1 MENQR
6 VAHFGLV
13 ETVGRCLGVL
23 YAYDGMVVSQE
34 PDWLQHSM
42 NVLAGLFRRY
52 GLAYNF
58 VKSHTMTF
66 QSGILRSG
74 MSEKAKSLKCTGV
87 GYSYR
92 VRLRSCIPCPE
103 CWVNITA
110 GSMTEH
116 RWRMNRT
123 EPAINWSRLPIIQT
137 EHQPQVYDMSFP
149 RSTKWC
155 PCPFPGCPWSSHTW
169 NGLRLHSSIHHW
181 GYRIRILEEHP
192 NPFPRFEICRSQV
205 PEGTLNTCHCALEKF
220 KQGDERRLRRETL
233 QPFFDTS
240 KLSFQINME
249 TLPPPETFPYLGW
262 TIAYNSS
269 DWAAVYQNLRKSRR
283 RWWMIAGVL

>member
-1 MENQR
+1 MFPRHNGFHGPSFPSTRVTMQSGLVSTTLFNLVVYNVIRTWLAMTMENQR

-103 CWVNITA
+103 C
-110 GSMTEH
+110 
-116 RWRMNRT
+116 
-123 EPAINWSRLPIIQT
+123 
-137 EHQPQVYDMSFP
+137 
-149 RSTKWC
+149 
-155 PCPFPGCPWSSHTW
+155 
-169 NGLRLHSSIHHW
+169 
-181 GYRIRILEEHP
+181 
-192 NPFPRFEICRSQV
+192 
-205 PEGTLNTCHCALEKF
+205 
-220 KQGDERRLRRETL
+220 
-233 QPFFDTS
+233 
-240 KLSFQINME
+240 
-249 TLPPPETFPYLGW
+249 
-262 TIAYNSS
+262 
-269 DWAAVYQNLRKSRR
+269 
-283 RWWMIAGVL
+283 